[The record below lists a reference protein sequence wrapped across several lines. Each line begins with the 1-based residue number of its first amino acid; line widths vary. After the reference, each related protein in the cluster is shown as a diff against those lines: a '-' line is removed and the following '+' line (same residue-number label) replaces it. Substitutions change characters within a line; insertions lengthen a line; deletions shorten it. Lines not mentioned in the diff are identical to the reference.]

1 MMVDLDHIQVKV
13 GGQSSRSEDEN
24 VHFSAKNKKVKLGN
38 QIRQRAGPRVRVFRE
53 FRSQF

>member
-13 GGQSSRSEDEN
+13 EGQSSRSEDEN